1 MIWNHISEAHLL
13 RVAILKVGDKLVP
26 VLDAVFQP
34 VTYLWTILLRKLSD
48 TGPGTLL
55 LWETTSLYQQ
65 NQHEPVNKKIFDLV
79 DWTILTLTPLIL
91 GRVSLS

>member
-1 MIWNHISEAHLL
+1 MILENGAFLL
-13 RVAILKVGDKLVP
+13 ILTARKVGDKLFP

-55 LWETTSLYQQ
+55 LWGTTSLYQQ
-65 NQHEPVNKKIFDLV
+65 NQHEPVKKKI
-79 DWTILTLTPLIL
+79 L
-91 GRVSLS
+91 GPGRLNHIDPNAPYFR